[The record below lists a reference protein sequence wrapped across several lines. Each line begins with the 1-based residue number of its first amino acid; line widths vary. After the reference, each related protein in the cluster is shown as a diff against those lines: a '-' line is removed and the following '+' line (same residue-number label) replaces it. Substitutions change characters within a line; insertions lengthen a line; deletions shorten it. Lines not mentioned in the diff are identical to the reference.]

1 MTKNNVAVIT
11 GASSGLGCEFV
22 KGLVKLHPE
31 INEYWLIARR
41 KERMEELA
49 STFSGIKFKI
59 LPLDL
64 SDKESFKAYEQ
75 TLETEKPNIT
85 ILVNNAGY
93 GKLGDFDKLTCEEQ
107 YGMADVNMRAM
118 IAMTRLTLDYMKEN
132 AVILNTCSIAAFLPN
147 PRMAVY
153 SSTKAFVFSFSKAL
167 REELKARKINVLAC
181 CPGPMDTEFL
191 PTAGIDKGASPLFD
205 FCPRVNQTEMAE
217 KSIIRAYKGK
227 AVYTNKFMYKL
238 YRVMGKLLPHNW
250 LMHKF
255 TA

>member
-22 KGLVKLHPE
+22 KGLIKLHPE

-41 KERMEELA
+41 KDKMEALA
-49 STFSGIKFKI
+49 GNFTNVKFKI

-64 SDKESFKAYEQ
+64 SSKDSFEAYEQ
-75 TLETEKPNIT
+75 TLEDCKPNIT
-85 ILVNNAGY
+85 ILINNAGY
-93 GKLGDFDKLTCEEQ
+93 GKLGDFDKLDCKDQ
-107 YGMADVNMRAM
+107 YGMADVNIRAM
-118 IAMTRLTLDYMKEN
+118 IAITRHSLDYMSEG

-167 REELKARKINVLAC
+167 REELKKRKINVLAC

-191 PTAGIDKGASPLFD
+191 PTAGIDKGASALFD
-205 FCPRVNQTEMAE
+205 FCPRVNQAEMAE

-227 AVYTNKFMYKL
+227 AVYTNKLMYKL
-238 YRVMGKLLPHNW
+238 YRVLGKLIPHNW